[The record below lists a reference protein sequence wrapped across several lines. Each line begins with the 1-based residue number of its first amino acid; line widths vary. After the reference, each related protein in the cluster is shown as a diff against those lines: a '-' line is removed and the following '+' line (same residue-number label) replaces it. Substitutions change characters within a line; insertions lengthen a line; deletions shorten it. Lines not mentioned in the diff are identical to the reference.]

1 MNHFDEMTALLC
13 LEGQLDAAHGQEVRA
28 HAASCA
34 VCREL
39 LHALESEGMWLRK
52 ALEEDEES
60 VPARL
65 MEAPARGGAP
75 WGWITGLG
83 FAAGGVYTVW
93 SGFIEPVRVQ
103 AEQAGFTQGNLLT
116 MLFFSGAFWKGWDA
130 MRSLME
136 FLAIA
141 TLGAIVIW
149 LLRRHLRRMTT
160 VAVMMGAIGFAL
172 AMPHSASAGETRH
185 GDPNYTLRAGE
196 EIKTDLIVFADN
208 TRIEGDVDGDLIV
221 WSRNVTVSGHVKGD
235 IIGFAQEFRISGPVD
250 GNVRAWAQ
258 TLSITSTIAK
268 NMMAWTETIELEQK
282 AKVGGSLMSGAR
294 DVELNGEVG
303 GDFMAAADTVE
314 IGGSV
319 GRNAKVRSSRLS
331 LGPSSEVRGQ
341 LQYKGRR
348 EAEVAS
354 GAKLGSPI
362 DFTQWKRGPDYQSPR
377 YYLHQLLFW
386 GASLLFGIV
395 LLLLAPGFFLDAEK
409 ACNRFGLATGFG
421 ILFLLATPLAALLMC
436 VTIVGIG
443 VGITA
448 LFLYVIALYA
458 AQVFVGS
465 WLGDK
470 ILGESHG
477 TASTIGRLA
486 LGLAIIHTV
495 KLVPYLHV
503 FVAAVVVVWGM
514 GAMALA
520 VYKNLRA
527 APVAV

>member
-1 MNHFDEMTALLC
+1 MNHFDEMTGLLC
-13 LEGQLDAAHGQEVRA
+13 LEGQLDAAHAQEVRA

-39 LHALESEGMWLRK
+39 LHALESEGVWLRN

-65 MEAPARGGAP
+65 IEAPARGGAP

-136 FLAIA
+136 FLAVA
-141 TLGAIVIW
+141 TLGTIVIW

-160 VAVMMGAIGFAL
+160 VAVMMGVIVLAL
-172 AMPHSASAGETRH
+172 AMPPSAAAGETRH

-196 EIKTDLIVFADN
+196 EIKTDLIVFADSA
-208 TRIEGDVDGDLIV
+208 RIEGDVDGDLLI
-221 WSRNVTVSGHVKGD
+221 WSRNMTVSGHVKGD
-235 IIGFAQEFRISGPVD
+235 IIAFGQELRVSGPVD
-250 GNVRAWAQ
+250 GNVRAWVQ
-258 TLSITSTIAK
+258 TLSISATIAR
-268 NMMAWTETIELEQK
+268 NVTAWTETTELDQK
-282 AKVGGSLMSGAR
+282 AKVGGSLMSGSR
-294 DVELNGEVG
+294 DVESNGEVG
-303 GDFMAAADTVE
+303 GDFMAGADTVE
-314 IGGSV
+314 IGGSL
-319 GRNAKVRSSRLS
+319 GRNAKIRSSRLTF
-331 LGPSSEVRGQ
+331 GPNAEVKGQ
-341 LQYKGRR
+341 VQYRGRR

-362 DFTQWKRGPDYQSPR
+362 DFTQWKEGPDYQSPR
-377 YYLHQLLFW
+377 FYLHQLLFW

-395 LLLLAPGFFLDAEK
+395 LLLLAPGFFFDAQT
-409 ACNRFGLATGFG
+409 ACGRFGLTTGFG
-421 ILFLLATPLAALLMC
+421 ILFLLATPIAAILMC
-436 VTIVGIG
+436 ITIVGIG

-458 AQVFVGS
+458 AQIFVSS
-465 WLGDK
+465 WLGEK
-470 ILGESHG
+470 ILG
-477 TASTIGRLA
+477 ASQGIAATIGRLA
-486 LGLAIIHTV
+486 LGLAIIHAV

-503 FVAAVVVVWGM
+503 FVASVVLVWGM
-514 GAMALA
+514 GAMAVA
-520 VYKNLRA
+520 VYKNLRPVPA
-527 APVAV
+527 AA

>member
-1 MNHFDEMTALLC
+1 MNHFDEMTGLLC
-13 LEGQLDAAHGQEVRA
+13 LEGQLDAAHAQEVRA

-34 VCREL
+34 ACREL
-39 LHALESEGMWLRK
+39 LHALESEGVWLRK

-83 FAAGGVYTVW
+83 FAAGGIYTVW
-93 SGFIEPVRVQ
+93 SSFIEPVRVQ

-136 FLAIA
+136 FLAVA
-141 TLGAIVIW
+141 TLGTVVIW
-149 LLRRHLRRMTT
+149 LLRRHLRRVTT
-160 VAVMMGAIGFAL
+160 VAVMMGTVVLAL
-172 AMPHSASAGETRH
+172 AMPPSAMAGETRH

-196 EIKTDLIVFADN
+196 EIKTDLIVFADS

-221 WSRNVTVSGHVKGD
+221 FSANVTVSGHVKGD
-235 IIGFAQEFRISGPVD
+235 VIAFAQGIRVSGPVD
-250 GNVRAWAQ
+250 GNVRAWCQ
-258 TLSITSTIAK
+258 TLSLSSTIGR
-268 NMMAWTETIELEQK
+268 NVTSWTETMELEQK
-282 AKVGGSLMSGAR
+282 AKVGGSLMSGGR
-294 DVELNGEVG
+294 DVEINGQVG
-303 GDFMAAADTVE
+303 GDFMVGADTVE

-319 GRNAKVRSSRLS
+319 DRNANVRSTSLS
-331 LGPSSEVRGQ
+331 LGPNSEIKGQ
-341 LQYKGRR
+341 TKYKGHH

-362 DFTQWKRGPDYQSPR
+362 DFTQAKEGPDYQSAR
-377 YYLHQLLFW
+377 FYWHQLLFW

-395 LLLLAPGFFLDAEK
+395 LLLLAPGFFFDAEK
-409 ACNRFGLATGFG
+409 ACSRFGLTTGFG
-421 ILFLLATPLAALLMC
+421 ILFLLATPIAAVVLC
-436 VTIVGIG
+436 ITIVGIG
-443 VGITA
+443 IGISA

-458 AQVFVGS
+458 AQIFVS
-465 WLGDK
+465 TWLGEK
-470 ILGESHG
+470 ILGESQG
-477 TASTIGRLA
+477 IAATIGRLA
-486 LGLAIIHTV
+486 LGLAIIHAV

-503 FVAAVVVVWGM
+503 FAASVVLVWGM

-520 VYKNLRA
+520 VYKNLR
-527 APVAV
+527 PVPAVA